1 MGGYAGFTYAYH
13 RVLTAKAFKRR
24 AAAPGQA
31 LIAGLIGVVKIGAA
45 RALEQ
50 MRWLPDYVTDQMRQ
64 RAGRGRVPRNHDA
77 RAREPPGRCSV
88 PVRRCAAHPR
98 RSLQSY
104 RARGRSHR

>member
-31 LIAGLIGVVKIGAA
+31 LIAGIGVVKIGAA

-50 MRWLPDYVTDQMRQ
+50 ITCGGCLIT
-64 RAGRGRVPRNHDA
+64 
-77 RAREPPGRCSV
+77 
-88 PVRRCAAHPR
+88 
-98 RSLQSY
+98 
-104 RARGRSHR
+104 